1 MHLILLLPPQRPSG
15 PPQVS
20 MRKLRAR
27 GERKLRGA
35 YSSALEK
42 ISAVEDRVGK
52 ASFVNMSG
60 SADGLRFGYT
70 ADAMR
75 AALREHYV
83 RGAQGFELPGWG
95 GKGVKGRGRSAWQ
108 AVTGAVSS
116 AMETTRL
123 VAFLPQP
130 MLVEHGKQLAYL
142 LEVLADAK
150 APIVAAS
157 WQDTVDAW
165 VALRDLLG
173 QVQAGRAQVILESIF
188 AEDSVSR
195 ALAMGQALSNMDGGA
210 EDVPASVLN
219 KLKADLGGHIKSNYY
234 TYRRAIEKEIAL
246 IDRLME
252 YKQRAFAIAGSAI
265 LALFIAIGNFC
276 AFIFSR
282 YVTGQWS
289 P

>member
-1 MHLILLLPPQRPSG
+1 MFFSTIVYFFFQLFEVS
-15 PPQVS
+15 QVS
-20 MRKLRAR
+20 FVSFSIQKGNAA
-27 GERKLRGA
+27 GCC
-35 YSSALEK
+35 ALPVANGWSHSIG
-42 ISAVEDRVGK
+42 ISV
-52 ASFVNMSG
+52 F
-60 SADGLRFGYT
+60 
-70 ADAMR
+70 
-75 AALREHYV
+75 
-83 RGAQGFELPGWG
+83 
-95 GKGVKGRGRSAWQ
+95 
-108 AVTGAVSS
+108 
-116 AMETTRL
+116 
-123 VAFLPQP
+123 PQYNP
-130 MLVEHGKQLAYL
+130 NFR
-142 LEVLADAK
+142 
-150 APIVAAS
+150 
-157 WQDTVDAW
+157 QDTVDAW